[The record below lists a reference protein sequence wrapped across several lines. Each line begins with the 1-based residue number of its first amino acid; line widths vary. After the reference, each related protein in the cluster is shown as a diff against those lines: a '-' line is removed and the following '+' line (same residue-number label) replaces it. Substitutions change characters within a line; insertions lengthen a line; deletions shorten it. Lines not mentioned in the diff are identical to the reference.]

1 MFFHKTYDSPYCIG
15 EFKKSAM
22 KVNKDA
28 FLEYE
33 GLKQNYLF
41 STIKRNTLSY
51 DTLTILVHNLRSLS
65 KHFD

>member
-1 MFFHKTYDSPYCIG
+1 
-15 EFKKSAM
+15 M

-28 FLEYE
+28 LLEYE

-41 STIKRNTLSY
+41 SY

-65 KHFD
+65 KHVDYIVSD